1 MSIKEPKKRVG
12 RCRQASIHDRDR
24 DRRFLEFFLNNF
36 VRSYEVTY
44 SDRDRDRDFFGDS
57 DRRLFDLDRLR
68 DFERLFDRLLERR
81 ALRQQV

>member
-1 MSIKEPKKRVG
+1 MLS
-12 RCRQASIHDRDR
+12 
-24 DRRFLEFFLNNF
+24 
-36 VRSYEVTY
+36 TY

>member
-1 MSIKEPKKRVG
+1 MTQSNEGPPL
-12 RCRQASIHDRDR
+12 CYD
-24 DRRFLEFFLNNF
+24 
-36 VRSYEVTY
+36 SYEITY